1 MKNKSLIEFFL
12 TLVLIILINGIVFS
26 QNRTEETTK
35 QSSYIIGPKDL
46 LSITVFGAP
55 DLNARV
61 RISENGEITLPLFGT
76 IKIGGL
82 SRVDAEKNIEEL
94 LDEKY
99 LKNARVSIFI
109 EEYRSRTVSVNGAV
123 TNSGD
128 QELIGEQSLLQII
141 SRAGG
146 LTDAAAGRIVIL
158 RTVKGKKT
166 SQIIDIAELM
176 GEGEVS
182 LNIKILAGDIIN
194 IPRVHYLNVYVFG
207 QVRNPGNHRIRIS
220 SKGGTLLKVIA
231 HAGGFTER
239 ASKGRVLV
247 TRSIKTGPLRIKVN
261 VKKILKGKK
270 KDIILKQDDVIY
282 VPESLF

>member
-1 MKNKSLIEFFL
+1 MKNRSFL
-12 TLVLIILINGIVFS
+12 KMIVILVFVMFAYWQTFS
-26 QNRTEETTK
+26 QNRSEVGK
-35 QSSYIIGPKDL
+35 QDAYIIGPKDL
-46 LSITVFGAP
+46 LSITVFGAS
-55 DLNARV
+55 DLNTRA
-61 RISENGEITLPLFGT
+61 RISESGEITLPLVGI
-76 IKIGGL
+76 IKLGGL
-82 SRVDAEKNIEEL
+82 TRVEAEKSIEKL

-99 LKNARVSIFI
+99 LKNARVSVFI
-109 EEYRSRTVSVNGAV
+109 EEYRSRTISVSGAV

-146 LTDAAAGRIVIL
+146 LTEAAAGKIIIL
-158 RTVKGKKT
+158 REINDKKT
-166 SQIIDIAELM
+166 SRIIDIAELM

-194 IPRVHYLNVYVFG
+194 IPRVHFLNVYVFG

-220 SKGGTLLKVIA
+220 SRGGTLLKVIA

-239 ASKGRVLV
+239 ARRGGVLI
-247 TRSIKTGPLRIKVN
+247 TRSTKAGPKRIKVS
-261 VKKILKGKK
+261 VKNILKGKK
-270 KDIILKQDDVIY
+270 RDIVLKQDDVIY